1 MLLLSSFYV
10 VLFTLISHTKD
21 QYLSRMNSRIRII
34 DIAKKAGVSKGTVD
48 RVLHKRGNVSPI
60 AKEKIKAAMEEL
72 DYQPNVIASALA
84 YNRRWRI
91 AALLPDHKNDPF
103 WLQPKIGIEKA
114 IKSLRDYGVSL
125 EQFDFRDGDEVH
137 FQEQGKKI
145 LTGKF
150 DAVLVA
156 PIFSTEGHEF
166 LNQCSDM
173 KIPYLL
179 INTFLERDDP
189 YFLCYIGQDSYQS
202 GVLAAKLLDFGMSPG
217 GKVMVLHLEADVYN
231 SMHLLEKERGFKDFF
246 ERHQQKNIHIVK
258 AAYENIFDKI
268 GLRFFLKQQFADHP
282 NIKGVFVTTSKLF
295 HIMDLMS
302 ELGLEE
308 IKMVGFDLIEENLDY
323 LKQDKINFLINQN
336 PVKQGFLGVMN
347 IFNHLILK
355 KEPTKKQYLPL
366 DVVMLEN
373 MQYYIEKE
381 EELHLIV

>member
-1 MLLLSSFYV
+1 
-10 VLFTLISHTKD
+10 
-21 QYLSRMNSRIRII
+21 MNSRIRII

-60 AKEKIKAAMEEL
+60 AKDKIMAAMQEL

-84 YNRRWRI
+84 YNRRWHI

-103 WLQPKIGIEKA
+103 WLQPKIGMEKA

-145 LTGKF
+145 LAGEF

-166 LNQCSDM
+166 LNQCSEL

-217 GKVMVLHLEADVYN
+217 EKVMVLHLEADVYN

-246 ERHQQKNIHIVK
+246 DKHQQKNIHIIK
-258 AAYENIFDKI
+258 AAYENIFDKK
-268 GLRFFLKQQFADHP
+268 GLRSFLKQQFSDHP

-308 IKMVGFDLIEENLDY
+308 IKMVGFDLIEENLDF

-381 EELHLIV
+381 EELHLII